1 MYFTDAKEKE
11 INELAHKL
19 YSRKTNFEIINGR
32 IVRNCMMVCEIGELH
47 EVIRQLEALQNAII
61 EVTGLVIC

>member
-11 INELAHKL
+11 INELAHEL
-19 YSRKTNFEIINGR
+19 YSRKTNFEISTGR
-32 IVRNCMMVCEIGELH
+32 IVRNGMTICEIEELH

-61 EVTGLVIC
+61 EVTGLVI